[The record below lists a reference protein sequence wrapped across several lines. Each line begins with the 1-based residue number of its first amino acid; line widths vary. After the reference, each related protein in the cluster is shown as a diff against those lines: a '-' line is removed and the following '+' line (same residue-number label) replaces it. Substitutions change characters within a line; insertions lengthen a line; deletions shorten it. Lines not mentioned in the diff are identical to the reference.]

1 MERRFV
7 VYTEPHAQDPS
18 WLNPVIEVQQNPS
31 NGSWEV
37 TKPYV
42 DASELTTVAKEIVDR
57 QAYAA
62 AFNQGAANVMALFG
76 HSPEEYYKAAKE
88 RKEKAN
94 AKTAVTVPAPTTAV
108 PAKPAS
114 AGENVGPVEGQ

>member
-7 VYTEPHAQDPS
+7 VFTEPHPQDPS

-31 NGSWEV
+31 NGFWEV
-37 TKPYV
+37 TKPYT
-42 DASELTTVAKEIVDR
+42 DATELANTAKEIVDR
-57 QAYAA
+57 MAFAA

-94 AKTAVTVPAPTTAV
+94 AKKSEVPAAPSSNVADPTTVP
-108 PAKPAS
+108 S
-114 AGENVGPVEGQ
+114 ANVGPVEGQ

>member
-94 AKTAVTVPAPTTAV
+94 AKTAVTVPAPTSAV
-108 PAKPAS
+108 PAEPA
-114 AGENVGPVEGQ
+114 AGNSTIIDP

>member
-7 VYTEPHAQDPS
+7 VYTEPHPQDPS

-31 NGSWEV
+31 NGFWEV
-37 TKPYV
+37 TKPYT
-42 DASELTTVAKEIVDR
+42 DAKELLAAAEEVCDR
-57 QAYAA
+57 QQYAA

-108 PAKPAS
+108 PAEPAS
-114 AGENVGPVEGQ
+114 AGEDVGPVEGQ

>member
-94 AKTAVTVPAPTTAV
+94 AKRTEVPAAPSSNVADPTTVP
-108 PAKPAS
+108 S
-114 AGENVGPVEGQ
+114 ANVGPVEEQ